1 MYTKKNLFRFISIL
15 LFLIF
20 FSICCFITYLIIK
33 KEHSHKYKLD
43 SYISSLNNTYKLLD
57 NNLDS
62 EKNITKSLEN
72 INTLQI
78 SKRNLNTSLKLNEM
92 EMFNSLLHSSELY
105 IKQLQNLKNNKN
117 NVNENIT
124 SLKNYFD
131 GILISLKSLPA
142 NSNLLKETIETI
154 TNIQNT
160 YENSFY
166 TEKINSISNLN
177 LNNFINKLN
186 SIMYDFLPL
195 IENIEEKL
203 IEARENKYDYQL
215 IINNLEKNLAISE
228 NLKLSLSKLPIP
240 QDGLN
245 LYHQMEEILEIYNE
259 YNIKL
264 KYCIKNENLLQKE
277 KLDKDTLN
285 KIYQQTDSI
294 YSKLLNQYNTLK
306 HKIDS
311 KLNIPTYI
319 YN

>member
-1 MYTKKNLFRFISIL
+1 
-15 LFLIF
+15 
-20 FSICCFITYLIIK
+20 
-33 KEHSHKYKLD
+33 
-43 SYISSLNNTYKLLD
+43 
-57 NNLDS
+57 
-62 EKNITKSLEN
+62 
-72 INTLQI
+72 
-78 SKRNLNTSLKLNEM
+78 
-92 EMFNSLLHSSELY
+92 MFNSLLHSSELY

>member
-1 MYTKKNLFRFISIL
+1 MYTKKFLFRFISIL

-57 NNLDS
+57 NNSDS
-62 EKNITKSLEN
+62 EKNITKSIEN

-92 EMFNSLLHSSELY
+92 EMFNNLLHSSELY

-131 GILISLKSLPA
+131 DILISLKSLPA

-203 IEARENKYDYQL
+203 IEARENKYDYKL
-215 IINNLEKNLAISE
+215 IINNLEKNLSISE
-228 NLKLSLSKLPIP
+228 NLKLSLSKVPIP

-245 LYHQMEEILEIYNE
+245 LYHQMEEILELYNE

-285 KIYQQTDSI
+285 QMYQQTDSI